1 MRTITLLSRK
11 NNRKNILF
19 FKIPGL
25 GYTITFSERVR
36 MSEKTIG
43 MTVTG
48 EIFQPVRLYYTVSNR
63 QRVETCLGRLRCMN
77 VDAPQKRWIWL
88 YDEEAKCIDFKNKFS
103 SLPENIRPVIIGSLV
118 WKSAETL
125 ILDVR
130 SFERALAA
138 IQFFDKHI
146 SRSLAKVTHCATV
159 NRIFEITESSASN
172 FDVFFENN
180 DKLVEIDPDAFMDKV
195 RATPLSKNGS
205 PDLQAIISFLDNEM
219 DRFFEIEKFPTHFY
233 EDGIESLRGSFIFR
247 RTIALE
253 RWEGNVNYSFK
264 DAFNKFSE
272 FCQHRDKVNLK

>member
-1 MRTITLLSRK
+1 MD
-11 NNRKNILF
+11 
-19 FKIPGL
+19 
-25 GYTITFSERVR
+25 YAITFSERKK

-63 QRVETCLGRLRCMN
+63 QKVEKCLERLRCMD
-77 VDAPQKRWIWL
+77 VDASQKRWVWL
-88 YDEEAKCIDFKNKFS
+88 YDEEVKGIDFKNNFS
-103 SLPENIRPVIIGSLV
+103 SLPENIRPVVIGSFV

-159 NRIFEITESSASN
+159 NRIFEVTESSASN

-180 DKLVEIDPDAFMDKV
+180 DKLVEINPDAFMDKA

-205 PDLQAIISFLDNEM
+205 PDLQAITSFLDNEM
-219 DRFFEIEKFPTHFY
+219 DRFFEVEKFPIHFY
-233 EDGIESLRGSFIFR
+233 EDGIESLRGTFIFR
-247 RTIALE
+247 RTIAME

-264 DAFNKFSE
+264 DAFNKFYE
-272 FCQHRDKVNLK
+272 FCQHRLIK